1 MAVGFQA
8 VQWNRFKIVYDLVL
22 WAGAIALTAV
32 FILVTNATQPEGES
46 FHPVQLVL
54 RAFGLTAIILLFITL
69 AIGPLAR
76 LSDRFKPLLYNRRH
90 MGVTVFFFALIHAG
104 LVLIW
109 YHGFSDTNV
118 FVSLLAT
125 NLNYDRIYG
134 FPFEALGLAAL
145 LILFVM
151 AATSH
156 DFWLDFLGA
165 PVWKLIHMLVY
176 PAYALL
182 VGHLV
187 LGALQDQ
194 SSIIGAALVSGA
206 AFTLV
211 VLHLLAGWKEA
222 RDDARADRPV
232 EDGWLDAG
240 DPEDIPD
247 GRAVIIAPP
256 GKERI
261 AVFRDGD
268 TIAALSSVC
277 RHQNGPLGE
286 GHVRDGCVV
295 CPWHGWEY
303 RLEDGRAPAP
313 FSEKIATYPVRL
325 IGGRIQVS
333 AKPLP
338 PGTYSEPVSLS
349 GLASPQG
356 APA

>member
-1 MAVGFQA
+1 MSVGFQA
-8 VQWNRFKIVYDLVL
+8 VQWNRFKIIYDLVL
-22 WAGAIALTAV
+22 WAGAIALMTV
-32 FILVTNATQPEGES
+32 FIVATNATQPEGES
-46 FHPVQLVL
+46 FHPVQLVM
-54 RAFGLTAIILLFITL
+54 RAFGFTAIVLLFIAL

-90 MGVTVFFFALIHAG
+90 LGVTIFLFGLIHAG
-104 LVLIW
+104 LVLMW
-109 YHGFSDTNV
+109 YHGFSETNV
-118 FVSLLAT
+118 FVSILAT
-125 NLNYDRIYG
+125 NPNYDRIYG

-156 DFWLDFLGA
+156 DFWLDLLGA

-187 LGALQDQ
+187 LGALQDEA
-194 SSIIGAALVSGA
+194 SPFMAWTVSGAALVLIA
-206 AFTLV
+206 
-211 VLHLLAGWKEA
+211 LHLIAGLKEA
-222 RDDARADRPV
+222 RDDRSADRPV
-232 EDGWLDAG
+232 DEGWLDAG
-240 DPEDIPD
+240 DPDDIPD
-247 GRAVIIAPP
+247 GRAVIIAPQ

-268 TIAALSSVC
+268 KIAALSSVC

-313 FSEKIATYPVRL
+313 FTEKIATYPVRL
-325 IGGRIQVS
+325 IEGRIQVR
-333 AKPLP
+333 AEPLP
-338 PGTYSEPVSLS
+338 PGTYSEPGTLT
-349 GLASPQG
+349 GAASAEG

>member
-1 MAVGFQA
+1 MSVGFQA
-8 VQWNRFKIVYDLVL
+8 VQWNRFKILYDLVL
-22 WAGAIALTAV
+22 WAGAIALIAV
-32 FILVTNATQPEGES
+32 FIVTTNATQAEGES

-54 RAFGLTAIILLFITL
+54 RAFGLTAVILLFITL

-104 LVLIW
+104 LVLMW
-109 YHGFSDTNV
+109 YHGFSETNV

-125 NLNYDRIYG
+125 NPNYDRIYG

-194 SSIIGAALVSGA
+194 SSIIGAALVCGA

-211 VLHLLAGWKEA
+211 GLHLLAGWKEA
-222 RDDARADRPV
+222 RDDKRADRPV
-232 EDGWLDAG
+232 EEGWLDAG
-240 DPEDIPD
+240 DPDDIPD
-247 GRAVIIAPP
+247 GRAVMIAPE
-256 GKERI
+256 GGERI

-286 GHVRDGCVV
+286 GHVKDGCVV

-313 FSEKIATYPVRL
+313 FTEKIATYPVRL
-325 IGGRIQVS
+325 VEGRVQVS
-333 AKPLP
+333 ATPLP
-338 PGTYSEPVSLS
+338 PGTYSEPVTLS
-349 GLASPQG
+349 GSVSPEG
-356 APA
+356 APT